1 MCSRELPCD
10 TDFVGAI
17 SVPCRVEVNG
27 QADKIASLRALLET
41 KGFQMQASNL
51 EREGGRER
59 ARERGREGGREGGR
73 EEESHREKERERTKH
88 IFNAL
93 HTLTIVFIFTHNII
107 KIPFQFF

>member
-1 MCSRELPCD
+1 M
-10 TDFVGAI
+10 

-59 ARERGREGGREGGR
+59 GREREREGGREGWR
-73 EEESHREKERERTKH
+73 ERVIERKREREQH
-88 IFNAL
+88 
-93 HTLTIVFIFTHNII
+93 VFVMLLRL
-107 KIPFQFF
+107 